1 MIEPDRSS
9 SGNTVFGW
17 VLVLDV
23 KYEDAAD
30 DVDDDDAF
38 DTCFLSSFL
47 PWWWGLPLPFI
58 IYNSN
63 NLTTNNDEICKTS

>member
-9 SGNTVFGW
+9 SGNTVFGID
-17 VLVLDV
+17 VAFDV

-30 DVDDDDAF
+30 DDDDDDAF

-47 PWWWGLPLPFI
+47 P
-58 IYNSN
+58 
-63 NLTTNNDEICKTS
+63 